1 MSEYLTAK
9 SGSLRSSERLK
20 RILHKHYILY
30 KHIPKISYQEDNNEL
45 GNTQFY
51 LMLIALIIANLIDSL
66 FFKII
71 GLYTVIFLFMK
82 GNARFQSKN
91 KKEKKTIVFIFFYNH
106 SLF

>member
-1 MSEYLTAK
+1 MFQKYLIKKLTMSW
-9 SGSLRSSERLK
+9 
-20 RILHKHYILY
+20 
-30 KHIPKISYQEDNNEL
+30 
-45 GNTQFY
+45 GNIQFY

-91 KKEKKTIVFIFFYNH
+91 KKEKKNYFYFFFTIPLYFNTFFMTMN
-106 SLF
+106 